1 MIKQWKV
8 LQVIKGKQK
17 AGKIIKVLLKNRNL
31 VLKKQIDEFLCPL
44 RPSVLTAAAL
54 GISKRELNKAIKRI
68 KKAVDVK
75 EQIIIYGDYDADG
88 ICGTAILWEAIDK
101 MGGKSLPY
109 IPKRLKEGY
118 GVSVKGI
125 KKIQKQTSDVKLI
138 ITVDNGITA
147 NKAIDYAQKKGIE
160 VIITDHHL
168 LAEKLPKALAVVHTT
183 KLSGSG
189 VAWFLAKRLGG
200 EWGGALELAA
210 MGTIADVMSLTG
222 ANKSLVK
229 YGLKRLSKTNRIGLL
244 ALFREAGLNRG
255 QIEAWQVGFIIT
267 PWLNAAGRLADA
279 MDSLRLLCTRD
290 QVRAKSLAK
299 KLSEG
304 NKKRQRL
311 NGAAFIDAKA
321 CFSSPYQK
329 LLFVSSDSYHEGIIG
344 LVAGNLTREFY
355 RPAVVISIGK
365 EFSKGSARSI
375 KGFNVVKAIRRCEK
389 FLVDCGG
396 HPMAAGFTVKTA
408 NLEKLKKC
416 LIKIA
421 EKELD
426 EKKLTPVLTI
436 DCELN
441 LSHLTWK
448 LYKDIERFAPFG
460 MANPKPVFC
469 SRGLRIVDMRVV
481 GNNGKHLKI
490 KLDDPQTKKV
500 EKVPAFEETSIFDGI
515 GFGMADFASQIK
527 RGDLVDV
534 AYTLEKNVWNN
545 EERLELKIKD
555 IRSAG

>member
-1 MIKQWKV
+1 MKQWKV

-31 VLKKQIDEFLCPL
+31 VLKKQIDEFLHPL

-109 IPKRLKEGY
+109 IPKRLEEGY
-118 GVSVKGI
+118 GVSVEGI

-168 LAEKLPKALAVVHTT
+168 LPEKLPKALAIVHTT

-189 VAWFLAKRLGG
+189 VAWFLARILGG
-200 EWGGALELAA
+200 EWGSALELAA
-210 MGTIADVMSLTG
+210 IGTIADVMSLTG
-222 ANKSLVK
+222 VNKSLVK
-229 YGLKRLSKTNRIGLL
+229 YGLKRLSKTNRIGFL

-255 QIEAWQVGFIIT
+255 QIEAWQVSFIIT

-290 QVRAKSLAK
+290 QVRAKSLAQ
-299 KLSEG
+299 KLSEE

-329 LLFVSSDSYHEGIIG
+329 LLFVSSSSYHEGIIG

-375 KGFNVVKAIRRCEK
+375 KGFNIVKAIRRCEK

-448 LYKDIERFAPFG
+448 LYEGIERFAPFG

-469 SRGLRIVDMRVV
+469 SRGLRIVNMRVV

-500 EKVPAFEETSIFDGI
+500 EKVPAFEEISIFDGI
-515 GFGMADFASQIK
+515 GFGMADFANQIK

-534 AYTLEKNVWNN
+534 AYALEKNVWNN